1 MEKVLVIGPFNESM
15 KSALAQSFDG
25 HFSLEYITSREEY
38 GRIADADYVILRTL
52 DLNTNDIAAMKKVK
66 LIQRWGAG
74 YDTVDIKAAA
84 EKKIPVAVTYG
95 INATPVAEM
104 TLALTLAVY
113 RNLVPMTKGIQDGK
127 WERETYAKTSY
138 TINGKTVGIIGIGN
152 IGRKV
157 AALFQAFGANVVYY
171 DLFRLSAEREKELD
185 LTYSDL
191 DDIWGQCD
199 IISLHAPATP
209 ETAHI
214 VNAASLDKMKD
225 GAVLINTAREE
236 LVDMDALA
244 AALKAGK
251 LLGAGLD
258 AVEEVTMRQLLFRGL
273 ENVVLSAHLG
283 GNTAD
288 NAVHMAKRCAEQV
301 VTISEGGKLSPPHV
315 VNANL
320 MERDF

>member
-15 KSALAQSFDG
+15 KSALAQSFDDR
-25 HFSLEYITSREEY
+25 FSLEYITSREEY
-38 GRIADADYVILRTL
+38 GRIADADYIILRTL
-52 DLNTNDIAAMKKVK
+52 DLNADDIAAMKKVK

-84 EKKIPVAVTYG
+84 EKRIPVAITYG

-138 TINGKTVGIIGIGN
+138 TINGKTVGIVGIGN

-157 AALFQAFGANVVYY
+157 AALFRAFGAKVMYY
-171 DLFRLSAEREKELD
+171 DLFRLNAEREKELD
-185 LTYSDL
+185 LTYSEL
-191 DDIWGQCD
+191 DDLWGKCD

-209 ETAHI
+209 ETAGI
-214 VNAASLDKMKD
+214 VNAAALNKMRD

-236 LVDMDALA
+236 LVNMEALA
-244 AALKAGK
+244 AALRSGK

-258 AVEEVTMRQLLFRGL
+258 AVEEETMKALPFLGL
-273 ENVVLSAHLG
+273 GNVVLSAHLG

-288 NAVHMAKRCAEQV
+288 NAVHMARRCADQV
-301 VTISEGGKLSPPHV
+301 AVVSAGGKLPPPHA
-315 VNANL
+315 VNLDL
-320 MERDF
+320 MGRS

>member
-1 MEKVLVIGPFNESM
+1 MEKVLVIGPFNEAM
-15 KSALAQSFDG
+15 KRALETSFDD

-38 GRIADADYVILRTL
+38 GRMADADYIILRTL
-52 DLNTNDIAAMKKVK
+52 DLNADDIAAMKKVK

-84 EKKIPVAVTYG
+84 EKKIPVAITYG

-104 TLALTLAVY
+104 TLALALAVY
-113 RNLVPMTKGIQDGK
+113 RNLIPMTAGIQDGR

-138 TINGKTVGIIGIGN
+138 TIQGKTVGIVGIGN
-152 IGRKV
+152 IGRKA
-157 AALFQAFGANVVYY
+157 AALFQAFGAKVLYY
-171 DLFRLSAEREKELD
+171 DLFRLNAGREKELN
-185 LTYSDL
+185 LTYSEL
-191 DDIWGQCD
+191 DSLWGKCD

-214 VNAASLDKMKD
+214 VNAASLNRMKD

-236 LVDMDALA
+236 LVDMEALA
-244 AALKAGK
+244 AALSEGK

-258 AVEEVTMRQLLFRGL
+258 AVEEETMKALPFRGL
-273 ENVVLSAHLG
+273 GNVVLSAHLG

-288 NAVHMAKRCAEQV
+288 NAVHMARRCAEQV
-301 VTISEGGKLSPPHV
+301 AVVSAGGKLPPPHA
-315 VNANL
+315 VNLDL
-320 MERDF
+320 MERS

>member
-15 KSALAQSFDG
+15 KSALAQSFDDR
-25 HFSLEYITSREEY
+25 FSLEYITSREEY
-38 GRIADADYVILRTL
+38 GRIADADYIILRTL
-52 DLNTNDIAAMKKVK
+52 DLNADDIAAMKKVK

-84 EKKIPVAVTYG
+84 EKRIPVAITYG

-113 RNLVPMTKGIQDGK
+113 RNLVPMTKGVQDGK

-138 TINGKTVGIIGIGN
+138 TINGKTVGIVGIGN

-157 AALFQAFGANVVYY
+157 AALFRAFGAKVMYY
-171 DLFRLSAEREKELD
+171 DLFRLNAEREKELD
-185 LTYSDL
+185 LTYSEL
-191 DDIWGQCD
+191 DDLWGKCD

-209 ETAHI
+209 ETAGI
-214 VNAASLDKMKD
+214 VNAAALNKMRD

-236 LVDMDALA
+236 LVNMEALA
-244 AALKAGK
+244 AALRSGK

-258 AVEEVTMRQLLFRGL
+258 AVEEETMKALPFLGL
-273 ENVVLSAHLG
+273 GNVVLSAHLG

-288 NAVHMAKRCAEQV
+288 NAVHMARRCADQV
-301 VTISEGGKLSPPHV
+301 AVVSAGGKLPPPHA
-315 VNANL
+315 VNLDL
-320 MERDF
+320 MGRS

>member
-15 KSALAQSFDG
+15 KSALAQSFDDR
-25 HFSLEYITSREEY
+25 FSLEYITSREEY
-38 GRIADADYVILRTL
+38 GRIADADYIILRTL
-52 DLNTNDIAAMKKVK
+52 DLNADDIAAMKKVK

-84 EKKIPVAVTYG
+84 EKRIPVAITYG

-138 TINGKTVGIIGIGN
+138 TINGKTVGIVGIGN

-157 AALFQAFGANVVYY
+157 AALFRAFGAKVMYY
-171 DLFRLSAEREKELD
+171 DLFRLNAEREKELD
-185 LTYSDL
+185 LTYSEL
-191 DDIWGQCD
+191 DDLWGKCD

-209 ETAHI
+209 ETAGI
-214 VNAASLDKMKD
+214 VNAAALNKMRD

-236 LVDMDALA
+236 LVDMEALA
-244 AALKAGK
+244 AALSEGK

-258 AVEEVTMRQLLFRGL
+258 AVEEETMKALPFLGL
-273 ENVVLSAHLG
+273 GNVVLSAHLG

-288 NAVHMAKRCAEQV
+288 NAVHMARRCADQV
-301 VTISEGGKLSPPHV
+301 AVVSAGGKLPPPHA
-315 VNANL
+315 VNLDL
-320 MERDF
+320 MGRS